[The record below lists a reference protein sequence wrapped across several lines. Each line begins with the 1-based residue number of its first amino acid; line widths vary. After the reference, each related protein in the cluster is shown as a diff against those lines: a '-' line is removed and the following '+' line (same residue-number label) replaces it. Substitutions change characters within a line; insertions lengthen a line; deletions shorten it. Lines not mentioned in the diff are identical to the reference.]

1 MNNTELVI
9 FDMDGLMFDTEI
21 ISARAWYEA
30 GQAYGYELDKD
41 FLFGFIGMNVNSI
54 GNEFRKAY
62 GDEFSFDEVNKF
74 QKEKL
79 ENILDNEGFEIKK
92 GLLEILD
99 YLDEKK
105 IKKAVATSSGR
116 VKATKLIS
124 KAGVLDRFDT
134 IVCGDEVTKG
144 KPDPEIFL
152 KACSKL
158 NVAPENAL
166 VLEDSERGLLAANAG
181 NIKCLVIPDLIEISN
196 ENRHLASS
204 ILESLIDIKEL
215 DLI

>member
-1 MNNTELVI
+1 MNNIELVI

-21 ISARAWYEA
+21 ISKRAWYEA
-30 GQAYGYELDKD
+30 GQAYGYELDED

-54 GNEFRKAY
+54 GNAFRKTY
-62 GDEFSFDEVNKF
+62 GDEFPFEEVNKF

-79 ENILDNEGFEIKK
+79 ENILDTEGFEIKK

-116 VKATKLIS
+116 IKATKLIS
-124 KAGVLDRFDT
+124 QAGILNRFDS
-134 IVCGDEVTKG
+134 IICGDEVTKG

-158 NVAPENAL
+158 DIAPENAL

-181 NIKCLVIPDLIEISN
+181 NIKCLVIPDLLEISS

-204 ILESLIDIKEL
+204 ILESLLDVKGL

>member
-1 MNNTELVI
+1 
-9 FDMDGLMFDTEI
+9 
-21 ISARAWYEA
+21 
-30 GQAYGYELDKD
+30 
-41 FLFGFIGMNVNSI
+41 VNSI
-54 GNEFRKAY
+54 GNAFRKAY
-62 GDEFSFDEVNKF
+62 GDEFPFEEVNKF

-79 ENILDNEGFEIKK
+79 ENILDTEGFEIKK

-105 IKKAVATSSGR
+105 IKKAVATSSAR
-116 VKATKLIS
+116 IKATKLIS
-124 KAGVLDRFDT
+124 QAGILNRFDS
-134 IVCGDEVTKG
+134 IICGDEVTKG

-158 NVAPENAL
+158 DIAPENAL

-181 NIKCLVIPDLIEISN
+181 NIKCLVIPDLLEISS

-204 ILESLIDIKEL
+204 ILESLLDVKGI